1 MFKTRLAAAGLLLA
15 LASTAALAHGDD
27 EASSAGQ
34 PGDAKS
40 ATRTVAVTM
49 FDTMRFEPATIA
61 VKKGET
67 IHFVIKNEG
76 KVRHELILGSKQ
88 ELKEHE
94 DMMRAMPN
102 MTHHDANSVTVDP
115 GRTGD
120 LVWRFTR
127 AGTFDFACLEP
138 GHFEA
143 GMKGTVGVK

>member
-1 MFKTRLAAAGLLLA
+1 MFKTMLAAAGLLLA
-15 LASTAALAHGDD
+15 LASPAVLAHGND

-40 ATRTVAVTM
+40 ATRTIAVTM

-67 IHFVIKNEG
+67 IRFVIKNDG
-76 KVRHELILGSKQ
+76 KVRHEMILGSKQ

-115 GRTGD
+115 GQTGD
-120 LVWRFTR
+120 LVWHFTH

-143 GMKGTVGVK
+143 GMKGTVSVK